1 MHSMRVFAGGACML
15 TAACSAPARSL
26 VADQPRAAG
35 TTAAMSGSS
44 ANKDG
49 GPTSPRSASR
59 AIEAASGGNGKGH
72 DAAPSGVRAKHGGIV
87 TMAKTAQ
94 GLLGIEAVV
103 ERDGAVRL
111 YAMDPSGTAISPD
124 EIDGA
129 VTCERGPVR
138 TTVTVVPNHVTGA
151 AEGRCA
157 ALDSQVTTVTYELRL
172 RGIVHEWRLHV
183 PPTGTVGM
191 GGTPIDKAR

>member
-1 MHSMRVFAGGACML
+1 ML
-15 TAACSAPARSL
+15 TVACSAPGGGVR
-26 VADQPRAAG
+26 ADEPRRPGAPGVVSG
-35 TTAAMSGSS
+35 TSANKEGGPVHPPSSSRAVEAGSS
-44 ANKDG
+44 ANDK
-49 GPTSPRSASR
+49 AQ
-59 AIEAASGGNGKGH
+59 EV
-72 DAAPSGVRAKHGGIV
+72 APNALRAKHGGVV
-87 TMAKTAQ
+87 TMTKTAQ

-111 YAMDPSGTAISPD
+111 YAMDPSGEAISPA

-157 ALDSQVTTVTYELRL
+157 GLDSQVTTVTYELRL
-172 RGIVHEWRLHV
+172 RGIFHEWRLHV
-183 PPTGTVGM
+183 PPTGTAGM
-191 GGTPIDKAR
+191 RGTPTDKAR